1 MMARLNMS
9 KASGIAVLFAACL
22 SAAGGPVSAQ
32 AGARPTA
39 IRPLLDCRKV
49 AVPEDRLAC
58 FDRESASLEAADAAN
73 EIAVLDK
80 EDVRKTRRSLFGLA
94 LPPLPF
100 LGGGKSDEGEPDG
113 EGEAQLTATIT
124 STKSLG
130 YGKWA
135 FALEDGAQWVTTE
148 AVVYGQPTKGKSVVL
163 KRAALGGYFAVFE
176 GSGRTVR
183 AKRVN

>member
-1 MMARLNMS
+1 VA
-9 KASGIAVLFAACL
+9 FP
-22 SAAGGPVSAQ
+22 GGRRAW
-32 AGARPTA
+32 
-39 IRPLLDCRKV
+39 
-49 AVPEDRLAC
+49 
-58 FDRESASLEAADAAN
+58 FDRGGASVEAAAAAN
-73 EIAVLDK
+73 EVAVLDK

-100 LGGGKSDEGEPDG
+100 LGGDKGDEGEPDG
-113 EGEAQLTATIT
+113 EGEAQLTATIA

-163 KRAALGGYFAVFE
+163 KRAALGGYFAGFE
-176 GSGRTVR
+176 GSWRTVPSQ
-183 AKRVN
+183 RVN